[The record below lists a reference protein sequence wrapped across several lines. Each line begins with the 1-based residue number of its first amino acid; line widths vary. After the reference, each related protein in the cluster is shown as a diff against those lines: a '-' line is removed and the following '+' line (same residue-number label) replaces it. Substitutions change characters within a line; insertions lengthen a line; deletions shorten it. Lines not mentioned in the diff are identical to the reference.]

1 MKSLSTIFSGSS
13 ATAMLGWVLLFFVP
27 QWQYTDVTI
36 LSVIAIALALIYT
49 FLIFIKK
56 DEAGIKY
63 PKGNFSS
70 LHGVVNLFKNPR
82 AVLAGWIHYLAFDL
96 LIGLMIKNEAQE
108 LAINHWYILPCLFLT
123 LMFGPLGYLSFFILK
138 LFFQL

>member
-1 MKSLSTIFSGSS
+1 MKSLSTLFTISS
-13 ATAMLGWVLLFFVP
+13 AIAMLGWVLLFFVP
-27 QWQYTDVTI
+27 SWQYTDTTI
-36 LSVIAIALALIYT
+36 LSALAVSLALIYGY
-49 FLIFIKK
+49 LIFIKR
-56 DEAGIKY
+56 DEDGIKY
-63 PKGNFSS
+63 PKGNFST
-70 LHGVVNLFKNPR
+70 LDGVVNLFKNPR

-138 LFFQL
+138 LFF